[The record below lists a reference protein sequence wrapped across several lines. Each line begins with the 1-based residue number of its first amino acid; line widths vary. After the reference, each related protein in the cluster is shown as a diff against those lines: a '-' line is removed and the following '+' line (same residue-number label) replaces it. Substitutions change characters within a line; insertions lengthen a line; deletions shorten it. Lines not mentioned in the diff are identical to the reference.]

1 MTGLGV
7 ALPYSIFYILK
18 VYFPSTESANNFL
31 LTDRIG
37 VTWMTLAFLIAFG
50 IAVYQYIKI
59 KDSLSRNQLRVVVLG
74 SLFGLFTP
82 MTLAIFYTFSIPW
95 ENILP
100 ISVDASQGIGS
111 IIMIVCL
118 LIAIFRYRIWD
129 TEIFI
134 RRALLYMSATLV
146 ITLSYLLLL
155 FFFERMTIGE
165 TNLTRFIILAVA
177 VIVFLALRDRIQH
190 LIDRLFHRENYDS
203 ATVVSD
209 FEEKLAGIY
218 LQEELKSGIAK
229 GLDDIFHFK
238 SMVFYLKK
246 DELLYEPVYSLGLDQ
261 TKLDKEYKVPVE
273 LEIKLKKSRVFAPA
287 EIDQN
292 ISMFDIANGELIVP
306 L

>member
-1 MTGLGV
+1 
-7 ALPYSIFYILK
+7 
-18 VYFPSTESANNFL
+18 
-31 LTDRIG
+31 
-37 VTWMTLAFLIAFG
+37 MTLAFLIAFG

-59 KDSLSRNQLRVVVLG
+59 KDSLSRNQLRIVVLG